1 MLYRPQVSP
10 GRISPI
16 EYNPYNPALIQ
27 SQSSPQYQSTNN
39 HIVQRL
45 TEMYAQQQFPYVHD
59 MLQIQPQEQLV
70 LNRMTSNYHEE
81 FQSLDNTGS
90 ISIWILYLLLH
101 LCIIILK

>member
-16 EYNPYNPALIQ
+16 EYNPYNPAVIQ

-39 HIVQRL
+39 HIVQQL
-45 TEMYAQQQFPYVHD
+45 TETYAQQFPYVHD

-70 LNRMTSNYHEE
+70 LNRVTSNYHEE
-81 FQSLDNTGS
+81 FQFSDNTGS
-90 ISIWILYLLLH
+90 RSIWILYLLLY
-101 LCIIILK
+101 LRIIILK

>member
-16 EYNPYNPALIQ
+16 EYSPYNPVLLQ
-27 SQSSPQYQSTNN
+27 SQSPQYQSTNN
-39 HIVQRL
+39 HIVQRS
-45 TEMYAQQQFPYVHD
+45 TETYAQQQFPYVHN
-59 MLQIQPQEQLV
+59 MLQIQSQEQLV
-70 LNRMTSNYHEE
+70 SNRVTSNYHEE

-101 LCIIILK
+101 LRIIILK